1 MAESSRKERLR
12 FHRIITNPSY
22 VAPESP
28 TEAIRGYINRYNEFK
43 KYDLEPF
50 TIGGDTYA
58 GPAPKRILDVE
69 GYSPYTEIEF
79 VIDGLFAPFDR
90 TIHNLDELS
99 SRIYILE
106 TSGEKI
112 YGRPLNALDNDALRK
127 EYESTTA
134 VDAPT
139 ITFYINPTNLRL
151 VKRKFF
157 QQIRTRAGWAFHHWG
172 PQIGEINLEGTTGN
186 ITPPPQIQTAN
197 IRGLPILPYVVE
209 EVPTEQNSPA
219 LAAFREL
226 ESWYDEDQGD
236 TAQRRGYLVT
246 LEYRGRTYVGHF
258 AELNIEERGTN
269 PFQLYYR
276 IRFLVHYDTGN
287 LADATRRARNQI
299 VRNEETIRAIRSL
312 KDIASEDETVG

>member
-1 MAESSRKERLR
+1 MAETSRKERLR
-12 FHRIITNPSY
+12 FHRIITKPSY

-28 TEAIRGYINRYNEFK
+28 TIKGYINRYNEFK

-50 TIGGDTYA
+50 TSGGDEYA
-58 GPAPKRILDVE
+58 GPAPKVFIDVE
-69 GYSPYTEIEF
+69 GYKPYTETEF
-79 VIDGLFAPFDR
+79 VIDGLFVPFDR
-90 TIHNLDELS
+90 TIHNLDDLS

-106 TSGEKI
+106 TSGENI
-112 YGRPLNALDNDALRK
+112 YGRPLNALDDDDELRK
-127 EYESTTA
+127 KYELPTTT
-134 VDAPT
+134 DSPT
-139 ITFYINPTNLRL
+139 ITFYINPTNLKL

-157 QQIRTRAGWAFHHWG
+157 QQIRTRAGWAFQHWG

-186 ITPPPQIQTAN
+186 ITPPPQIQTAKVL
-197 IRGLPILPYVVE
+197 GLPILPYVVE

-236 TAQRRGYLVT
+236 IAQRRGNLIV

-258 AELNIEERGTN
+258 AELHIEERGTN

-287 LADATRRARNQI
+287 LADATRRARSQI
-299 VRNEETIRAIRSL
+299 VRNEETIEAIRSL
-312 KDIASEDETVG
+312 KEVASEDETVG